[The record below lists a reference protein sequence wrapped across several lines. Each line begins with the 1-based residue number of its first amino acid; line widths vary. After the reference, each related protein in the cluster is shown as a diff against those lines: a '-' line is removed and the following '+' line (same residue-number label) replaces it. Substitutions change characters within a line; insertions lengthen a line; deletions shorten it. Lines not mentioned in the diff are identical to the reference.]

1 MQQNIL
7 IEENIEGTESKTNKK
22 ICINIII
29 LAIFI
34 ITIGTIS
41 IHYFNKNY
49 IYNDKIAKNIYVGK
63 INLSNLPIG
72 EAKKI
77 LNDTYIPQNIKI
89 KYGDDSFELRPKT
102 IDFNYDI
109 EKVLDE
115 AYSFNKTKS
124 YIENV
129 KRTVSLESGNKKI
142 FEIKSKYNESKLD
155 NYLNELSKKINV
167 EVKDANINISSAGA
181 INITPEVI
189 GQKVNIKST
198 KENINK
204 SIRNNSFQNVDL
216 VVEKTEPKITAN
228 TLQSVDSVL
237 TAQSTIFNNSSP
249 NRAHNIIRSANSTSD
264 ILLMPGEEF
273 SYNKSTGPRSKSNGY
288 KDAPVI
294 MNGKIQDGSGGG
306 VCQVSTTIYNSALYS
321 GMDITKVRNH
331 SLPSSY
337 APMGKDAAVAY
348 DYLDLKFKNPYDHPV
363 YIKNTVYNGVV
374 TSKIYGSSKDKQNI
388 SIQTENVGNRNTVK
402 TYRLYKDQSGKVFKN
417 EYITTSTYRKK

>member
-7 IEENIEGTESKTNKK
+7 IEENIEGAESKKNKK
-22 ICINIII
+22 TRINMII

-34 ITIGTIS
+34 ITIGTIA

-49 IYNDKIAKNIYVGK
+49 IYNDKIAKNVYVGK
-63 INLSNLPIG
+63 INLSNLSMD

-77 LNDTYIPQNIKI
+77 LKDTYIPQNMKI
-89 KYGDDSFELRPKT
+89 KYENNSFELSPKT

-115 AYSFNKTKS
+115 AYNFNKTKS

-129 KRTVSLESGNKKI
+129 KRIVSLESGNKKI
-142 FEIKSKYNESKLD
+142 FEIKSTYNESKLD
-155 NYLNELSKKINV
+155 NYLKKLSKEINT
-167 EVKDANINISSAGA
+167 EVKDADINISSTGV

-198 KENINK
+198 RENINK
-204 SIRNNSFQNVDL
+204 SIRNNSFEKVDL
-216 VVEKTEPKITAN
+216 VVEKTEPKITADM
-228 TLQSVDSVL
+228 LQSVDSVL
-237 TAQSTIFNNSSP
+237 TTQNTTFNNSSP

-294 MNGKIQDGSGGG
+294 VNGKIQDGSGGG

-388 SIQTENVGNRNTVK
+388 SIQTENIGSGNTVK
-402 TYRLYKDQSGKVFKN
+402 TYRIYKDRSGKVFKN
-417 EYITTSTYRKK
+417 EYITTSIYRKK